1 MFAATNNDVYNG
13 LNFWG
18 ERGGHSPTAE
28 ALTGAGEVLV
38 GKEAAV
44 SYKITWDLAI
54 EALAQRLQRNQYK
67 EKTLDLGV

>member
-13 LNFWG
+13 LNFG
-18 ERGGHSPTAE
+18 GGHSPTAE

-54 EALAQRLQRNQYK
+54 EALAQRLHRNQYK
-67 EKTLDLGV
+67 EKTLALGV